1 MFQLNGITSSIKQ
14 IFALSFYFL
23 YLTLKSFQDFVTKF
37 ESDKIQQCKRLMH
50 SQMFLIV
57 FKNLIKVE

>member
-37 ESDKIQQCKRLMH
+37 ESDKIQQCKWLMH
-50 SQMFLIV
+50 SQMFLV
-57 FKNLIKVE
+57 AFKNLLKVE